1 MNSTLLELASDRER
15 HLAVL
20 DDARVGREQRASTLR
35 ARASSATER
44 RSNAARVDEQHTS
57 STVQKGSIC
66 GMSRPSS
73 RRRSSTPFDRPRSN
87 SATSRCS
94 SASSNATTNYTCGD
108 AASINTPHVVM
119 EHLDE
124 MEDLATAIGRHAGLG
139 AVVIH
144 APGALHA
151 QLGSHRA
158 RLIVDARM
166 YHAAVVRRLVCRY
179 STTTHTPTHAHKRHR
194 HQQPDRAHGCG
205 PALRLAHRV
214 SAPCRAAPI
223 ERRGSAAPRPDTRPS
238 PPSPLL
244 RRRHPPRVESPSLRQ
259 GVLLIV
265 VVRAR
270 ESSAAIKRISSD
282 RAATFASTFA

>member
-1 MNSTLLELASDRER
+1 
-15 HLAVL
+15 
-20 DDARVGREQRASTLR
+20 
-35 ARASSATER
+35 
-44 RSNAARVDEQHTS
+44 
-57 STVQKGSIC
+57 
-66 GMSRPSS
+66 MSRPSS

-205 PALRLAHRV
+205 RRIAPGAPSVGSLSSSANRAPGKRCAKARHTAKPTKPPPTTAASTASRIAIV
-214 SAPCRAAPI
+214 SS
-223 ERRGSAAPRPDTRPS
+223 GSAASAPGCGCQS
-238 PPSPLL
+238 
-244 RRRHPPRVESPSLRQ
+244 E
-259 GVLLIV
+259 
-265 VVRAR
+265 R

-282 RAATFASTFA
+282 IRIDSHDQATSLVAIPS

>member
-94 SASSNATTNYTCGD
+94 SGSSNATTNYTCGD

-179 STTTHTPTHAHKRHR
+179 STTTHTNAIAISSRIAHT
-194 HQQPDRAHGCG
+194 DAGA
-205 PALRLAHRV
+205 ALRLAHRV